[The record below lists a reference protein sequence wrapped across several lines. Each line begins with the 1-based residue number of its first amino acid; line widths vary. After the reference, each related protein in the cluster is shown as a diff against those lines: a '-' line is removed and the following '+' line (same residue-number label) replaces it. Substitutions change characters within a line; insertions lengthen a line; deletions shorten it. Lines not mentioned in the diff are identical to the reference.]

1 VSNDAGS
8 LYIVATPIGNLDD
21 ITRRAVAVLGGVDCI
36 LAEDTRHSRRLLDH
50 IGVNRPVQALHEHN
64 EHAVVER
71 VLSRLLAGETLALI
85 SDAGTP
91 LISDPGYPLVAA
103 CRAHGVRVVP
113 VPGASALIAA
123 LSVAGLPTDR
133 FRFEGFLKRRSQA
146 RTAQL
151 QALAAETATLVFY
164 ESSHRIE
171 EALQAMIEVFGVE
184 RQAVVARELTKLHET
199 VEGGDLGRLLQRTQE
214 DANQRKG
221 EFVVVVAGAPAD
233 DADDA
238 DTDRVLRILLE
249 DLPVRQASAIAAR
262 ITGLARNRLYQRAL
276 ALVAED

>member
-1 VSNDAGS
+1 MSNAAGI
-8 LYIVATPIGNLDD
+8 LYVVATPIGNLDD
-21 ITRRAVAVLGGVDCI
+21 ITARAVQVLGSVDCI

-50 IGVNRPVQALHEHN
+50 IGVNRPLQALHEHN
-64 EHAVVER
+64 ERAVGER
-71 VLSRLLAGETLALI
+71 IVSRLLSGETMALI

-103 CRAHGVRVVP
+103 CREQGVRVVP

-133 FRFEGFLKRRSQA
+133 FRFEGFLQRRGSA
-146 RTAQL
+146 RAAQL
-151 QALAAETATLVFY
+151 QSLAAETATLVFY

-171 EALQAMIEVFGVE
+171 EALVAMVDAFGAE

-199 VEGGDLGRLLQRTQE
+199 IQGGELGTLLQWTR
-214 DANQRKG
+214 DDDNQRKG
-221 EFVVVVAGAPAD
+221 EFVVMVAGAQEQDAELAD
-233 DADDA
+233 A
-238 DTDRVLRILLE
+238 DRVLRILLDE
-249 DLPVRQASAIAAR
+249 LPVKRAAALTSR

-276 ALVAED
+276 ELGDDE